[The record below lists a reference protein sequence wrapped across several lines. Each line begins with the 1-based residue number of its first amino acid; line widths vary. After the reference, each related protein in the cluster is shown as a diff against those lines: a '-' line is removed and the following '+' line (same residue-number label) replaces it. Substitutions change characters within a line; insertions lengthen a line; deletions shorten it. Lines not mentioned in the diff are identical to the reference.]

1 MSDTTNIFDLPT
13 DPVGGGNIT
22 LNASEN
28 VVQKPMQ
35 QQQIQPQ
42 QIQPQPNQ
50 GQTPNFSLDQ
60 TTISQIVNGLQQAA
74 TAGAT
79 QLPSRDIP
87 MNTSGHSNDAQVQP
101 NYIPMHEREADYIKD
116 YEQTSDD
123 MIDNY
128 NRNVNRNNSLDEMY
142 NEIQTPLLL
151 AVLYFLFQ
159 LPFFRRFL
167 FKYFPVLF
175 SNDGNF
181 NINGFM
187 FSSVLFGILFY
198 FLNKVTNHFGA
209 F

>member
-28 VVQKPMQ
+28 VVQKPMR

-42 QIQPQPNQ
+42 QMPNQ

-60 TTISQIVNGLQQAA
+60 TTISQIVSGLQQAA

-101 NYIPMHEREADYIKD
+101 NYIPTHEREADYIKD

-128 NRNVNRNNSLDEMY
+128 NRNVNRSNSLDEMY